1 MGRRQMK
8 GANRRTTK
16 PRAKSVEG
24 PVLEQ
29 ERPGHP
35 AEAVIA
41 RLRQELREAR
51 ATLER
56 LALTH
61 EPEAARAALSRR
73 LAELEEARQVARGH
87 AVEAALA
94 RSRAEADL
102 QALRNALSRAPGLS
116 GWLLRRAQR
125 RLEEKTPHQG

>member
-16 PRAKSVEG
+16 PRAKSAEN

-29 ERPGHP
+29 PRADGQ
-35 AEAVIA
+35 AETEIV

-56 LALTH
+56 LALAR

-102 QALRNALSRAPGLS
+102 QALRNAISRAPGLS

-125 RLEEKTPHQG
+125 RLEEKPPRQS

>member
-16 PRAKSVEG
+16 PRAKTPEN

-29 ERPGHP
+29 ERRGGP
-35 AEAVIA
+35 AEAEIA

-56 LALTH
+56 LALER
-61 EPEAARAALSRR
+61 EPEAARTALSRR

-102 QALRNALSRAPGLS
+102 QALRNAISHAPGLS

-125 RLEEKTPHQG
+125 RLEEKSPRQG

>member
-16 PRAKSVEG
+16 PRAKSAEN

-29 ERPGHP
+29 GRTGGE
-35 AEAVIA
+35 AETEIA

-56 LALTH
+56 LALAR